1 MIANLDNEVHFKH
14 VFTDVEVFSAFTKDV
29 LGIELNID
37 KVETEKVLPS
47 KVSAIKFR
55 MDLFAEDNDRRTI
68 VEIQK
73 IDYDY
78 SYDRFAHYFLAN
90 LVDMQR
96 SSKDYSFD
104 KEVYVI
110 VVITSAYRISELNGK
125 PIKDDVLITNI
136 NPRNLKGHER
146 QMTNHEMV
154 ILNTTYVDE
163 DTPKDIKDWMDLIK
177 ESMVNPENPQ
187 INTNKPSILKAAKLA
202 EINNLSPEQLADA
215 KEMEMRKATIAL
227 IEDTARKKVETK
239 MNEKME
245 AVIKES
251 KNAIKKS
258 EEKMNHAI
266 KKALQRGNLSIEEI
280 AADFE
285 VTVEY
290 VNQLK
295 KNL

>member
-1 MIANLDNEVHFKH
+1 MLANLDNEVHFKH
-14 VFTDVEVFSAFTKDV
+14 VFTDVEIFSAFAKDV

-55 MDLFAEDNDRRTI
+55 MDLFAEDHDKRTI

-73 IDYDY
+73 VDYDY

-110 VVITSAYRISELNGK
+110 VVVTSAYRISELSGK
-125 PIKDDVLITNI
+125 PIKDDVLVTNI
-136 NPRNLKGHER
+136 NPRNLKGQEI
-146 QMTNHEMV
+146 QMTNHQMV

-163 DTPKDIKDWMDLIK
+163 DTPQDIKDWMDLIK
-177 ESMVNPENPQ
+177 ESMTNPENPK
-187 INTNKPSILKAAKLA
+187 INRNKPGILKAAKLA
-202 EINNLSPEQLADA
+202 EVDRLTPEQLADA

-227 IEDTARKKVETK
+227 VEDTSRKKENDKRILKVLT
-239 MNEKME
+239 
-245 AVIKES
+245 
-251 KNAIKKS
+251 
-258 EEKMNHAI
+258 
-266 KKALQRGNLSIEEI
+266 RGKLTLEEI
-280 AADFE
+280 AEDFE
-285 VTVEY
+285 VSIDY
-290 VNQLK
+290 VKALK
-295 KNL
+295 GALNNKT